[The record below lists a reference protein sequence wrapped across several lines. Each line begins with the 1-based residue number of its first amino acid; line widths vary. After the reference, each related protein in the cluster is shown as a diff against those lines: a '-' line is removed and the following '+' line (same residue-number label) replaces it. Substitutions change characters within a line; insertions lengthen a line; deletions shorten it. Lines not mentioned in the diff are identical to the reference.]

1 MAYISLSQS
10 KKQRIMYKYR
20 VTVRFAHLGWTAYL
34 IDAAD
39 IQGAAAQCGMWTHVK
54 ITKAK

>member
-1 MAYISLSQS
+1 MLIKFLDGTE
-10 KKQRIMYKYR
+10 KYR

-34 IDAAD
+34 IDAAN

-54 ITKAK
+54 IMKVK

>member
-10 KKQRIMYKYR
+10 KRQRTLNKYR

-34 IDAAD
+34 IDAAN

-54 ITKAK
+54 IMKVK